1 MPPCPP
7 PRASAGSYVLR
18 MLTFR
23 RFRAILDGMEIQRIR
38 RLCSDGNIKWSVHA
52 AEKMHER
59 GIKRAD
65 VIRCLEGGEII
76 EDYPDD
82 FPHPSCLVFGRTTAN
97 DVLHT
102 VVGISGD
109 TLFIITAYFP
119 DTERF
124 ESDLRTRRQKNG

>member
-1 MPPCPP
+1 
-7 PRASAGSYVLR
+7 
-18 MLTFR
+18 
-23 RFRAILDGMEIQRIR
+23 MEIERIR
-38 RLCSDGNIKWSVHA
+38 QLCSGGGIKWSVHA

-59 GIKRAD
+59 GIRRAD
-65 VIRCLEGGEII
+65 VIRCLESGEII

-82 FPHPSCLVFGRTTAN
+82 FPHPSCLVFGRTAAN

-109 TLFIITAYFP
+109 TLFVITAYFP
-119 DTERF
+119 DTEKF